1 MNAALQGTDPVIFFE
16 SQRIYDVGEQFHEGG
31 VPEGYYEIPLG
42 EPDVKREGKDI
53 TILTIGATT
62 LYRALDAAKVLE
74 EKYGMSAE
82 VIDARSLVP
91 FNYEKVLE
99 SVKKTGRIIIAGDA
113 TSRGSFL
120 NDLARNVTEL
130 AFDELDA
137 PPVVLP
143 VHATGS
149 RRPTS
154 SNTLSSR
161 RWIASSMP
169 FMRRSF
175 RSRDTCRPATTPMR
189 SKSAALKR
197 AFNRTRPISN
207 QAMNHVRILSIQFQ
221 A

>member
-1 MNAALQGTDPVIFFE
+1 M
-16 SQRIYDVGEQFHEGG
+16 
-31 VPEGYYEIPLG
+31 
-42 EPDVKREGKDI
+42 KREGKDI
-53 TILTIGATT
+53 TILTIGAT

-137 PPVVLP
+137 PPVVL
-143 VHATGS
+143 GS
-149 RRPTS
+149 RD
-154 SNTLSSR
+154 
-161 RWIASSMP
+161 WITPAYELEYAFFPQPSWIHRCHS
-169 FMRRSF
+169 MRRSF

>member
-1 MNAALQGTDPVIFFE
+1 M
-16 SQRIYDVGEQFHEGG
+16 
-31 VPEGYYEIPLG
+31 
-42 EPDVKREGKDI
+42 
-53 TILTIGATT
+53 
-62 LYRALDAAKVLE
+62 
-74 EKYGMSAE
+74 
-82 VIDARSLVP
+82 
-91 FNYEKVLE
+91 LE

-137 PPVVLP
+137 PPVVL
-143 VHATGS
+143 GS
-149 RRPTS
+149 RDWITPAYELEI
-154 SNTLSSR
+154 TLSSR
-161 RWIASSMP
+161 RWT
-169 FMRRSF
+169 SF
-175 RSRDTCRPATTPMR
+175 IDAIHEKIVPLKGHVPTRNYRCR